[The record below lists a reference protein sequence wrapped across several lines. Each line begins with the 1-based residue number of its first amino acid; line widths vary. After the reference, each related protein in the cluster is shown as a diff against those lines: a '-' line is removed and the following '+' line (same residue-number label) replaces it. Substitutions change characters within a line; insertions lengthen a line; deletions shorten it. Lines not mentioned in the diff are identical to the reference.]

1 MKDEQVDI
9 KTPEYVSLQFQTAG
23 LGSRAAAFLIDQLL
37 LTVINILVV
46 IGLAMSL
53 NLSAENAFFEA
64 QAFHSGTIAIA
75 VVALFV
81 LNWGYFFAY
90 EFFSGGRTLGKKLIG
105 IRVIQDNGQSI
116 TLLSSFIRN
125 LMRIIDML
133 PAYYFVGMLMVFFH
147 GKHKRLGDLTAGT
160 IVVHE
165 RKKKKS
171 KKKSSIEKEIESR
184 GLSKE
189 SFGIEEGALKALGAK
204 EWKLLKTY
212 SQRFMGVEQN
222 QRLVLTRK
230 VADIILPKVGIEIE
244 RQTEEELENIFL
256 TLYLQ
261 LRDEW
266 EFEL

>member
-1 MKDEQVDI
+1 MHEEKVDI

-23 LGSRAAAFLIDQLL
+23 LGSRAAAFLIDQVL
-37 LTVINILVV
+37 LTIINILVV
-46 IGLAMSL
+46 LGLVWIM
-53 NLSAENAFFEA
+53 NLQTENPFVEA
-64 QAFHSGTIAIA
+64 QAFHSGTLAIA

-81 LNWGYFFAY
+81 INWGYFLAY

-147 GKHKRLGDLTAGT
+147 EKHKRLGDITAGT

-165 RKKKKS
+165 RRKKKA
-171 KKKSSIEKEIESR
+171 KKKSSIEKVIESR
-184 GLSKE
+184 GLSKD
-189 SFGIEEGALKALGAK
+189 SFDIEEGALKSLGAK

-212 SQRFMGVEQN
+212 SQRFTGVERN

-230 VADIILPKVGIEIE
+230 VAEIILPKIGMEVE
-244 RQTEEELENIFL
+244 RQTEEELENIL
-256 TLYLQ
+256 LVLYLK
-261 LRDEW
+261 LKDEW